1 MKSFDPRVERME
13 LPENTDGKEILKN
26 PENWETYEVFHQK
39 KRGDQ
44 HVHVGIVHAANPEMA
59 LLLAKEQYAR
69 RRQTANL
76 WVVKSS
82 DVLAGDYDDI
92 DMFETTPS
100 KTYREAS
107 DYYCMDRIRK
117 YQNEHGITDRK
128 ELRRE
133 KKQQDS
139 DSELKNEDGDK

>member
-1 MKSFDPRVERME
+1 MKSQDPRINRLK
-13 LPENTDGKEILKN
+13 LPSPEKKDKVLEE
-26 PENWETYEVFHQK
+26 PENWETWEVFHQK

-59 LLLAKEQYAR
+59 LILAKESFGR

-82 DVLAGDYDDI
+82 QVFATDYGDQDI
-92 DMFETTPS
+92 FETTPG

-117 YQNEHGITDRK
+117 YQKEHGLEDRK
-128 ELRRE
+128 EKRRT
-133 KKQQDS
+133 KKKEIKS
-139 DSELKNEDGDK
+139 

>member
-1 MKSFDPRVERME
+1 MKSHDPRINRID
-13 LPENTDGKEILKN
+13 LPENEEKTEVLQEE
-26 PENWETYEVFHQK
+26 ENWVTFEVFHQK

-44 HVHVGIVHAANPEMA
+44 HIHVGIVHAPTPELA
-59 LLLAKEQYAR
+59 LILAKEQYAR

-82 DVLAGDYDDI
+82 DVYANSYDDVDI
-92 DMFETTPS
+92 FETVPE

-117 YQNEHGITDRK
+117 YQKEHGIEDRK
-128 ELRRE
+128 EQRRE
-133 KKQQDS
+133 KK
-139 DSELKNEDGDK
+139 